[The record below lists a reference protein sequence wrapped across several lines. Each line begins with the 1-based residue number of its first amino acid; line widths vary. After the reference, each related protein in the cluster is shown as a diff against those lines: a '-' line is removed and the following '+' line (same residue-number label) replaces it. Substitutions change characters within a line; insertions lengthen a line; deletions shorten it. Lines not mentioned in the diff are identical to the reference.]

1 MTSSSGTDAEWEL
14 WYWPLAGRGE
24 FVRLL
29 FEEAGVP
36 YKQVNDPQLLADKF
50 KGQTKQGWPVF
61 AVPMIKKGDFELGQT
76 GTICRYLGKQLG
88 LLPATE
94 ADQFRADQLCTT
106 IMDYIAEGRL
116 AFHGKNH
123 YESYYNQKE
132 FTQPY
137 IDYFVANRIPK
148 FLPHFEATLKH
159 NAELNPASTELYC
172 FGASGPTYCD
182 LCLLHVLRATESQFP
197 EAWQANIGNYPLLAR
212 FKQQMENRPRLKAYF
227 ASSRCRPFEGN
238 SMM

>member
-1 MTSSSGTDAEWEL
+1 MSAEWEL

-24 FVRLL
+24 FVRLI
-29 FEEAGVP
+29 FEEAGIP
-36 YKQVNDPQLLADKF
+36 YKQVNNPQVLAEKF
-50 KGQTKQGWPVF
+50 KGQTKEGWPVF

-76 GTICRYLGKQLG
+76 GTICRYLGKQFG
-88 LLPATE
+88 LFPDTE

-106 IMDYIAEGRL
+106 VLDYISDGRL

-123 YESYYNQKE
+123 YETYYNQQE

-148 FLPHFEATLKH
+148 FLKHFEATLEY
-159 NAELNPASTELYC
+159 NQANCTPAQVCAVGSKI
-172 FGASGPTYCD
+172 TYCD

-197 EAWQANIGNYPLLAR
+197 EAWASSIPAYPLLTK
-212 FKQQMENRPRLKAYF
+212 FKQQMEARPRLQAYF
-227 ASSRCRPFEGN
+227 ASARCLPFEGN